1 MILRIKKEGESEE
14 VVEFWLEQD
23 DDEIILMVK
32 RQGYSSY
39 SVCEITEKGLKRYVS
54 IEDTGLPI
62 DEKNRIKLNEEE

>member
-1 MILRIKKEGESEE
+1 
-14 VVEFWLEQD
+14 
-23 DDEIILMVK
+23 MVK